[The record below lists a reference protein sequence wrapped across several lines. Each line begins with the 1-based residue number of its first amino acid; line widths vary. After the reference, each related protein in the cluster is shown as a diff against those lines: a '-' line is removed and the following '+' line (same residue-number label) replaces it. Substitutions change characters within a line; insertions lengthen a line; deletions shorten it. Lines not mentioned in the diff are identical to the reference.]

1 MTINKL
7 EITLAFSANSIKF
20 GESIRKVVLR
30 EYFTTIQINVY
41 SLSSLNCFIIE
52 MKIIPML
59 IIIMLT
65 SESILSDVMPP
76 RVNCINDC
84 WKIGENCKQKC
95 HRNFQEFKCKS
106 NCQTDIRKCQRSC

>member
-1 MTINKL
+1 MF
-7 EITLAFSANSIKF
+7 A
-20 GESIRKVVLR
+20 V
-30 EYFTTIQINVY
+30 
-41 SLSSLNCFIIE
+41 
-52 MKIIPML
+52 KIIPML